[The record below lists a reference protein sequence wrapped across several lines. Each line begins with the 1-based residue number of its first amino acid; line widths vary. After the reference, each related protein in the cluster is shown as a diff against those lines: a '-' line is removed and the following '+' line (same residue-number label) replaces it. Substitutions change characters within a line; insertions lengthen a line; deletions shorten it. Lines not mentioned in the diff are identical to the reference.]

1 MATRPTNA
9 RVRDKGERKKRA
21 RYILNIDKLTHL
33 SEQERASLR
42 EVATKFAF
50 RTNDYYVG
58 LIDWNDP
65 NDPIRR
71 LVIPH
76 ERELVEWGQ
85 LDASREGKITVRK
98 GVQHKYGSTVLLLV
112 NEVCGAF
119 CRYCFRKRLFMNGND
134 EVTYDITPGLEYIRE
149 HKEVNNVLLTG
160 GDPMILQTPKL
171 EKILAALREIDHVRI
186 IRIGSKM
193 PAFNPF
199 RFINDDELM
208 AVFRKYSTGDR
219 RIYLMCHYDH
229 PRELTP
235 ESREA
240 IARVIDAGVICVN
253 QNPIIRGISD
263 DPEVMAEL
271 WNELS
276 FMGVGQYYCFQ
287 GRPTAGN
294 EPYEVPIVEAYRRI
308 EQAKKKCSGL
318 AKRIK
323 YAMSHESGKIEI
335 VGVDHRYIYL
345 KYHRAKHA
353 RDEQRMIV
361 CHRDDKA
368 YWLDQLK
375 PAEGYHNPYYSGATL
390 SLYGFH

>member
-1 MATRPTNA
+1 MAGMPTKA
-9 RVRDKGERKKRA
+9 KLREHGEKVKRA
-21 RYILNIDKLTHL
+21 RYITDIDKLTHL
-33 SEQERASLR
+33 PAAERDKLR
-42 EVATKFAF
+42 EVAQKFAF
-50 RTNDYYVG
+50 RTTDYYAS
-58 LIDWNDP
+58 LIDWSDP
-65 NDPIRR
+65 DDPIRR

-76 ERELVEWGQ
+76 ERELLEWGE
-85 LDASREGKITVRK
+85 LDASNESKITVRK
-98 GVQHKYGSTVLLLV
+98 GVQHKYGSTVLMLV

-134 EVTYDITPGLEYIRE
+134 EAAYDITPGLEYIRE

-160 GDPMILQTPKL
+160 GDPMILKTPRL
-171 EKILAALREIDHVRI
+171 EKIIAALREIDHVRI

-193 PAFNPF
+193 PAFNPY
-199 RFINDDELM
+199 RFLNDDALIDM
-208 AVFRKYSTGDR
+208 FRRYSKADR
-219 RIYLMCHYDH
+219 RIYLMCHFDH
-229 PRELTP
+229 PRELTTQA
-235 ESREA
+235 RAA
-240 IARVIDAGVICVN
+240 IARVIDAGVICAN

-263 DPEVMAEL
+263 EPAVMTEL

-276 FMGVGQYYCFQ
+276 YMGVGQYYVFQ

-335 VGVDHRYIYL
+335 IGVDHRHIYL
-345 KYHRAKHA
+345 RYHRAKHA
-353 RDEQRMIV
+353 RDEQRMVV

-375 PAEGYHNPYYSGATL
+375 PVDGYSNPYYSGKTL
-390 SLYGFH
+390 QLYGFN